1 MSKKKKNKKK
11 INVKNPR
18 NRINYKYVFSIQIP
32 EYDTAVKI
40 ISNLDIW
47 RFFEVETKCT
57 ITDLSTDKDNSS
69 FIENV

>member
-1 MSKKKKNKKK
+1 MSKKKKKKKK

-47 RFFEVETKCT
+47 RFLEIF
-57 ITDLSTDKDNSS
+57 
-69 FIENV
+69 